1 MKQNINGIRRM
12 QQLAG
17 VIKEN
22 EEITVDGSQKALE
35 VFIEYVDNM
44 SEDELKDWLK
54 GLAHRNSDY
63 TINDLMDIAMKN
75 LGRYR

>member
-1 MKQNINGIRRM
+1 MKQNINEIKRM

-17 VIKEN
+17 VTKEN
-22 EEITVDGSQKALE
+22 EEVTVDPTKALE
-35 VFIEYVDNM
+35 VFTEYVDNM